1 MEKSA
6 IDRIMAPVSRFIHL
20 EYTSGIVLL
29 ISVVVAI
36 AWANSPYHEFYE
48 HLWHINFSVGF
59 GDSILSHPLHI
70 WINDGLMAIFFF
82 VIGLELKREFMEG
95 ELSSFQKASLPMTA
109 ALGGMLIPAL
119 IYYAINYGTDAAHG
133 WGIPMATDIAFALAL
148 LSMASKHIPSSVK
161 VFLSALAVADDLGAV
176 LVIAF
181 FYTAS
186 INFIALAV
194 GGAFLLVL
202 IIGNRM
208 GVRSSMFYLIIGLG
222 VWTGFLLSGVHATIA
237 GVLVAF
243 TIPAVTKIDEQIYSS
258 NLRKLSYDFEVDIP
272 EKGSLIT
279 PKQNKTIQKVK
290 SLSMAAETPLQTIEH
305 ALHPWV
311 AFVIMPLFA
320 LANAGIVIN
329 SDFFSSIIN
338 PVTIGV
344 GAGLIVGKF
353 AGILLFCWIMVKLG
367 LARLPEEANWKHIAG
382 VALLAGIGFTMSL
395 FISGL
400 AFANPVFIDQAKYG
414 ILIASIFAG
423 ILGTIVLKRIGKS
436 DVKSTDTDQ
445 EKARFISNHQ

>member
-29 ISVVVAI
+29 ISVIVAI
-36 AWANSPYHEFYE
+36 TWANSPYHEFYE
-48 HLWHINFSVGF
+48 HLWHINFSIGF
-59 GDSILSHPLHI
+59 DTSVLSQPLHI

-95 ELSSFQKASLPMTA
+95 ELSSLQKAALPMTA
-109 ALGGMLIPAL
+109 ALGGMLMPAI
-119 IYYAINYGTDAAHG
+119 IYYAINQGSDAAHG

-148 LSMASKHIPSSVK
+148 LSMASKHIPSSIK
-161 VFLSALAVADDLGAV
+161 IFLSALAVADDLGAV

-181 FYTAS
+181 FYTAE
-186 INFIALAV
+186 INFMPLLIA
-194 GGAFLLVL
+194 GAFLLVL
-202 IIGNRM
+202 VIGNLL
-208 GVRSSMFYLIIGLG
+208 GVRNSMFYLIIGLG

-243 TIPAVTKIDEQIYSS
+243 TIPAVTKINEQIYSS

-279 PKQNKTIQKVK
+279 PKQNKTIQAIKT
-290 SLSMAAETPLQTIEH
+290 LSMAAETPLQTIEH

-311 AFVIMPLFA
+311 AFGIMPLFA

-329 SDFFSSIIN
+329 ADFFSSVIN
-338 PVTIGV
+338 PVSIGV
-344 GAGLIVGKF
+344 AAGLIIGKF
-353 AGILLFCWIMVKLG
+353 IGILLFCWIMVKLG
-367 LARLPEEANWKHIAG
+367 LASLPDQANWKHIAG

-395 FISGL
+395 FISDL
-400 AFANPVFIDQAKYG
+400 AFKDPALIDQAKYG
-414 ILIASIFAG
+414 ILIASVVAG
-423 ILGTIVLKRIGKS
+423 ILGTLILNRIGKS
-436 DVKSTDTDQ
+436 NLSK
-445 EKARFISNHQ
+445 